1 MLKVWFDKKTSPRLE
16 MSVLERRSRGEGEY
30 WQVRD
35 DSLEVL
41 GSDASGKSR
50 APVREVNVAA
60 ALVAPSL
67 QVTSDLAQILAP
79 QRNEDMHEQLNKK

>member
-1 MLKVWFDKKTSPRLE
+1 MLKVCSDKKTPPRLR
-16 MSVLERRSRGEGEY
+16 MSVLERRSRGEGED

-41 GSDASGKSR
+41 GSDASRKSR
-50 APVREVNVAA
+50 APVRQVNVAA

-79 QRNEDMHEQLNKK
+79 QTNKRKK